1 MKNGEPKLSNTTK
14 SKKVYQQPELQV
26 YGDLRDIT
34 KTVGPHG
41 VKDGSGKNAQKTH

>member
-1 MKNGEPKLSNTTK
+1 MTENEIKLPDASR
-14 SKKVYQQPELQV
+14 SKKVYRQPELQV

-41 VKDGSGKNAQKTH
+41 TKDGSGKNAQKTH